1 MNPRRGGRFALSGSP
16 VLVGAVTMIVALVAV
31 FLSYNANEGLPFV
44 PTYDLTAEV
53 PSANGLVRGNEV
65 RMGGNRVGVVTSI
78 ESATQENGVANA
90 HLKLSLDERVTP
102 LPVDSKLII
111 RPRSALGLMYVEITR
126 GKSRRGFTEGE
137 AIPPAASKTE
147 TVEIDEFF
155 NTFDDPTRA
164 GTRTNMA
171 EYGAAFAGR
180 GPSLNE
186 AFAALAPLARKL
198 EPAMRNLA
206 SPKTA
211 LDKLFPAFEQAAAEA
226 APVANEQAA
235 LWVALDTTFTAW
247 SGVSD
252 SLKATIRGG
261 PAALDTATA
270 ELPRQRPFM
279 RESEELFRRFR
290 PAFANLAAAAP
301 SLAAGFRYGTP
312 ALLRQPPLTRRLTRT
327 LETLERFGNDDRVP
341 SGLARL
347 TRTVVAARPLLS
359 HLTPAQTVCNYGSLF
374 FRNFASATSESDV
387 IGSFL
392 RVATLALPQVP
403 GSEAGPSAVP
413 ANGPKADPKLTSI
426 EKSLVNDSFLHSNP
440 YPNTAAPGQ
449 PRECEAG
456 NESYTPDQQVI
467 GNTGGAVSTR
477 TEKTTRQVSP

>member
-16 VLVGAVTMIVALVAV
+16 VLVGAVTMIVTLVAV

-44 PTYDLTAEV
+44 PTYDVTAEV
-53 PSANGLVRGNEV
+53 PTANGLVRGNEV

-78 ESATQENGVANA
+78 ESATQDNGEANA

-102 LPVDSKLII
+102 LPVDSTMII

-126 GKSRRGFTEGE
+126 GKSKRGFAEGE
-137 AIPPAASKTE
+137 AIPTSASNTE

-155 NTFDDPTRA
+155 NMFDDPTRA
-164 GTRTNMA
+164 GSRTNMA
-171 EYGAAFAGR
+171 EYGAGFAGR

-186 AFAALAPLARKL
+186 AFAVLAPVARKL

-206 SPKTA
+206 APRTA
-211 LDKLFPAFEQAAAEA
+211 FERLFPAFEQAASEV
-226 APVANEQAA
+226 APIADEQAA

-247 SGVSD
+247 ASVSD
-252 SLKATIRGG
+252 SLQATIRGG
-261 PAALDTATA
+261 PPALETATI
-270 ELPRQRPFM
+270 ELPRQRPFL
-279 RESEELFRRFR
+279 RESEELFRLFR

-301 SLAAGFRYGTP
+301 SVATGFKYGIP
-312 ALLRQPPLTRRLTRT
+312 ALLRQPPLTRRLTRA
-327 LETLERFGNDDRVP
+327 LETLERFGDDTRVP

-347 TRTVVAARPLLS
+347 TRTATVARPLLS

-387 IGSFL
+387 IGSYL

-403 GSEAGPSAVP
+403 GSEAGPSATP
-413 ANGPKADPKLTSI
+413 ANGPPAAPGLTSTQR
-426 EKSLVNDSFLHSNP
+426 SLVQDSFLHSNP

-456 NESYTPDQQVI
+456 NDNYFPNQQVI
-467 GNTGGAVSTR
+467 GNSPGPLTTR
-477 TEKTTRQVSP
+477 NEKTTRKVSP